1 MSQLRENELTAWSHG
16 AAQRGKALLSFP
28 QAKSILGSSSRHL
41 RHQSQPTLLGLVPG
55 KKFLPYYVRLQ
66 YQ

>member
-28 QAKSILGSSSRHL
+28 QAESILGSSSRHL
-41 RHQSQPTLLGLVPG
+41 RHQSQLLGLVPG